1 MSAKLILELKL
12 NFLKTWLV
20 CTGKD
25 KNTVPGCAQLWLSLI
40 GLFVPSSSKAGFL
53 QLCTH
58 CHCCII
64 EGLTVLKTS
73 LLFLLVDLLA
83 LTVFSHT
90 LQIGWMLAAEN
101 SAWQLALK
109 YRGIFHVSTERG
121 KLSAGIQSR
130 FSEMVLYVLVYFRF
144 GAILIF
150 HLQIVILII
159 REKRLLLKL

>member
-1 MSAKLILELKL
+1 M
-12 NFLKTWLV
+12 
-20 CTGKD
+20 TGVYRKGQ
-25 KNTVPGCAQLWLSLI
+25 KCVSGCVRLWLSLI

-53 QLCTH
+53 QLCSP

-101 SAWQLALK
+101 SAWQFALK
-109 YRGIFHVSTERG
+109 YQDIFHVSTERG
-121 KLSAGIQSR
+121 KLSTGIQSR
-130 FSEMVLYVLVYFRF
+130 SSEMVLYVLVYFRF

-150 HLQIVILII
+150 HLQIVVLII
-159 REKRLLLKL
+159 REQRLLLKL